1 MQPIYQRYERHAVAV
16 ARQYVPRRVADLALE
31 PMGQAKRLIDDRLAG
46 HSVAALCDEL
56 ADRAEEVKVRVDAP

>member
-31 PMGQAKRLIDDRLAG
+31 PMGQVKRLVDDRLAG
-46 HSVAALCDEL
+46 QAWQHYAMSLRIA
-56 ADRAEEVKVRVDAP
+56 RKK